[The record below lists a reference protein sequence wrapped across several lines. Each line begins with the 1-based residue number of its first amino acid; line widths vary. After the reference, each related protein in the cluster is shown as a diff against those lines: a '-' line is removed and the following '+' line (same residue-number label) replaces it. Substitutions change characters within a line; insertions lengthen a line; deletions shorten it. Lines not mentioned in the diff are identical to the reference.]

1 MRRGMIIAVAILGVL
16 VVILAV
22 ALAKVGSDL
31 DSERIDRQDLQTQT
45 TDLEQEVDSLSFE
58 RDTLQEQTN
67 EHLKTIEQ
75 LKADLERHRA
85 QQQAASTPS
94 NTPAPSATPSATQ

>member
-1 MRRGMIIAVAILGVL
+1 MRRGMIIGVAVLGVL

-45 TDLEQEVDSLSFE
+45 VDLEQEVDSLSSE
-58 RDTLQEQTN
+58 RDTLQEQT
-67 EHLKTIEQ
+67 EEYLKTIEQ
-75 LKADLERHRA
+75 LKADLERHRT
-85 QQQAASTPS
+85 QPQATNAPS
-94 NTPAPSATPSATQ
+94 PAPAAATQ